1 MRKICVTISARASY
15 SRVSCLL
22 DEIEKSKKLELF
34 IVLIGSS
41 IIDKYGNIYE
51 ELSMK
56 YKNVHRIHT
65 SLEASDLSSMAK
77 TTGLSIIEL
86 SSFYNYHKPEIVI
99 TIADRFETI
108 SSSIAASYQNI
119 PLAHIQGGEITGNID
134 EKVRHANTKLSDY
147 HFVSNEKAYQRVL
160 RLGEN
165 PQYIFNT
172 GCPSLDLANKIKLN
186 DSNNF
191 NPFEKNAGVGKKFNL
206 INKGYLVLL
215 QHPDTNSYGDVKKQ
229 IITSLQAIEKFGM
242 PAFIFWPN
250 MDLGTDLLSKELR
263 RFREKNNEKNFYY
276 IKNLK
281 PNDFLNLISK
291 SYCLIGNSSCGIR
304 ECSFLGVPVVNIGN
318 RQNGRLKGPNVIN
331 VKHDSKE
338 ILNAIQKCRNLNP
351 QKVEIYGDGNSG
363 LKIASILEK
372 IQLISE
378 KKFHE

>member
-1 MRKICVTISARASY
+1 M
-15 SRVSCLL
+15 
-22 DEIEKSKKLELF
+22 
-34 IVLIGSS
+34 
-41 IIDKYGNIYE
+41 
-51 ELSMK
+51 
-56 YKNVHRIHT
+56 
-65 SLEASDLSSMAK
+65 
-77 TTGLSIIEL
+77 
-86 SSFYNYHKPEIVI
+86 
-99 TIADRFETI
+99 
-108 SSSIAASYQNI
+108 
-119 PLAHIQGGEITGNID
+119 
-134 EKVRHANTKLSDY
+134 
-147 HFVSNEKAYQRVL
+147 
-160 RLGEN
+160 
-165 PQYIFNT
+165 
-172 GCPSLDLANKIKLN
+172 
-186 DSNNF
+186 
-191 NPFEKNAGVGKKFNL
+191 
-206 INKGYLVLL
+206 

-351 QKVEIYGDGNSG
+351 QKVEIYGDGN
-363 LKIASILEK
+363 LA
-372 IQLISE
+372 
-378 KKFHE
+378 

>member
-263 RFREKNNEKNFYY
+263 RFREKNNEKNFLLY
-276 IKNLK
+276 
-281 PNDFLNLISK
+281 
-291 SYCLIGNSSCGIR
+291 
-304 ECSFLGVPVVNIGN
+304 
-318 RQNGRLKGPNVIN
+318 
-331 VKHDSKE
+331 
-338 ILNAIQKCRNLNP
+338 
-351 QKVEIYGDGNSG
+351 
-363 LKIASILEK
+363 
-372 IQLISE
+372 
-378 KKFHE
+378 KKFKTE

>member
-1 MRKICVTISARASY
+1 
-15 SRVSCLL
+15 
-22 DEIEKSKKLELF
+22 
-34 IVLIGSS
+34 
-41 IIDKYGNIYE
+41 
-51 ELSMK
+51 MK

-77 TTGLSIIEL
+77 TTGLSIIESRLLQL
-86 SSFYNYHKPEIVI
+86 SQTRNSYNNRRQI
-99 TIADRFETI
+99 RNN

-363 LKIASILEK
+363 LK
-372 IQLISE
+372 
-378 KKFHE
+378 